1 MYRRKLTVVCT
12 QVRTDDVLFIIGQLS
27 STYEHSRGDADS
39 RKVFVYGHSLGGAT
53 AASAALQDGRI
64 LGGLNFDG
72 TLYGSVAEQG
82 LDRPFI
88 LAGTPIP
95 ENSTSPPPFNGFMD
109 KLRGPKMLLTINDT
123 KHLSFFD
130 VPPMVALQEQD
141 IPPEVLPVIDA
152 VLGGID
158 GRLLAEA
165 VNRVLAAMVGFLF
178 RGDVRG
184 LCEIGESVE
193 EISVVERD
201 RAGCA

>member
-1 MYRRKLTVVCT
+1 MLFVIDQLPSIC
-12 QVRTDDVLFIIGQLS
+12 DHVLGNP
-27 STYEHSRGDADS
+27 AS

-53 AASAALQDGRI
+53 AASAMLQDDRV

-72 TLYGSVAEQG
+72 TLYGPAADQG

-95 ENSTSPPPFNGFMD
+95 VNSTSPPFNGFMD

-130 VPPMVALQEQD
+130 VPLMLALQEQD
-141 IPPEVLPVIDA
+141 IPPELLPVIDD

-158 GRLLAEA
+158 GKLLADA
-165 VNRVLAAMVGFLF
+165 VNRVLTAMVRFLF
-178 RGDVRG
+178 RDDARG
-184 LCEIGESVE
+184 LCEIGERVK
-193 EISVVERD
+193 EISVIERD
-201 RAGCA
+201 WPGCA